1 MKILLKT
8 VPYIFMALIFIS
20 LLICGFFFYLSYQS
34 LPKYRKDVFSSD
46 IQSKVSIK
54 TDLYAVPHITGQSD
68 EETFFGL
75 GYVHAQ
81 ERLWQMTYLKRIS
94 QGRLSEISGP
104 ETVLLDSFMKSLDLQ
119 NLANRI
125 FQNLST
131 DLKKILS
138 SYSKGINFR
147 LKEIQDQGL
156 GRGSPEFFFQS
167 PEVTPWSP
175 VDSLTIFKFIEF
187 MSSNKALTE
196 IELTS
201 LIFSSVIDD
210 KIKHLISDSG
220 LLRSRLDEV
229 ILNLREQQID
239 ERKKNKYG
247 SYNGFFTPP
256 NAGFYSNVFAA
267 DGRRTASKKS
277 LLSTNLFLPLSSPSL
292 WMLAHLDLKGTSVV
306 GATVPGIPIIFSGKN
321 SQLAWGTS
329 FSFVDDQDLYFEKI
343 NPANK
348 NEYLS
353 PSGYKRFSNQK
364 KLIKVKNNA
373 TVSFEVRRTENRII
387 IPHELYEMQSIV
399 PNGFLVSLAWT
410 GFKNNDKTLETFVNL
425 MSAKSLDEFK
435 TNMLESNSFNLLLVV
450 ADEAEVY
457 SVYIGNSPK
466 RKKENETK
474 GQVITPGWKIQNQWR
489 LDEKAEPKPFAGSR
503 KNGIII
509 NTNNSFSTGP
519 FPDHMSFNWGDEQRL
534 LRATKMVSKREFH
547 STESFKELQNDFI
560 SEPARTLLPLMGK
573 ELWFQYDNK
582 DPDDINEIKTRSLEL
597 LTNWNGNM
605 MAGSPEPLIYATWV
619 ETFIKML
626 LEDELSFNPS
636 AANMASPLFLEKV
649 LRKYQNAET
658 WCDIKHSD
666 KIETCEE
673 LSKKSLTKSLRKLK
687 EVYGSDIN
695 NWRWGDERRINHP
708 SFSVNGVLIP
718 KFLQE
723 ISSELSGSEHTLN
736 STMLRDFSNYKVA
749 KGSSF
754 KMIVDF
760 SSPTKNMFII
770 PSGQSGHLISRH
782 YDDQTSLWKSGNYI
796 YLSGVKD
803 LILGGAKGEIII
815 HPLSIE

>member
-8 VPYIFMALIFIS
+8 MPYIFMVLILFS
-20 LLICGFFFYLSYQS
+20 LLILGFFFYLSYQS
-34 LPKYRKDVFSSD
+34 LPKYRNDVFSSD
-46 IQSKVSIK
+46 IQSKISIK

-81 ERLWQMTYLKRIS
+81 ERLWQMNYLKRIS

-104 ETVLLDSFMKSLDLQ
+104 ETVLLDAFMKSLDLQ
-119 NLANRI
+119 NLAKQI
-125 FQNLST
+125 FQNLSP
-131 DLKKILS
+131 DFRKFLS
-138 SYSKGINFR
+138 SYSKGVNFR

-175 VDSLTIFKFIEF
+175 VDSITIFKFIEF

-201 LIFSSVIDD
+201 LIFSSAIDD
-210 KIKHLISDSG
+210 KIKHLISDPG
-220 LLRSRLDEV
+220 QLRSRLDEV
-229 ILNLREQQID
+229 ISDLREQQFD
-239 ERKKNKYG
+239 EHKKNKYE

-267 DGRRTASKKS
+267 DGSRTASKKS

-292 WMLAHLDLKGTSVV
+292 WMLAHLDLKETSVL

-321 SQLAWGTS
+321 SQIAWGSS

-343 NPANK
+343 NSANK
-348 NEYLS
+348 DEYLS

-373 TVSFEVRRTENRII
+373 TISFAVRRTENRVI

-399 PNGFLVSLAWT
+399 PDGFLVSLDWT
-410 GFKNNDKTLETFVNL
+410 GFKNNDKTLETFMNL
-425 MSAKSLDEFK
+425 MSAKSFDEFK
-435 TNMLESNSFNLLLVV
+435 TNMSRGNSFNLILVV
-450 ADEAEVY
+450 ADETEVN
-457 SVYIGNSPK
+457 SVFIGNSPK

-474 GQVITPGWKIQNQWR
+474 GQVITPGWKIENQWR
-489 LDEKAEPKPFAGSR
+489 LDEKEEPKPFGGSK
-503 KNGIII
+503 KNGLIL
-509 NTNNSFSTGP
+509 NTNNSFSESP

-605 MAGSPEPLIYATWV
+605 LAGSPEPLIYATWV
-619 ETFIKML
+619 DTFIKML
-626 LEDELSFNPS
+626 LEDELSLNPS
-636 AANMASPLFLEKV
+636 SANMASPLFLEKV
-649 LRKYQNAET
+649 LRNYKNAET

-666 KIETCEE
+666 KIETCVE

-695 NWRWGDERRINHP
+695 KWRWGDERRIKHP

-723 ISSELSGSEHTLN
+723 ISSEISGSEHTLN
-736 STMLRDFSNYKVA
+736 STMLRDLFNYRVA

-754 KMIVDF
+754 KMIIDF

-796 YLSGVKD
+796 YLSGVRD
-803 LILGGAKGEIII
+803 LILGGAKGEITI
-815 HPLSIE
+815 HPFSIE